1 MARVTRVSEQRPH
14 DLLPVLAVVLGAG
27 GAALAGWLVSFRLA
41 GLVLAAVLAGVA
53 LARLVLPVARVGALA
68 VRSRGL
74 DVATAGALAVAV
86 AVLAVTAPS

>member
-1 MARVTRVSEQRPH
+1 VTEQRPH

-27 GAALAGWLVSFRLA
+27 GAALTGWLVSFRAA

-53 LARLVLPVARVGALA
+53 VARLALPVTSVGALA

-74 DVATAGALAVAV
+74 DAATAGALAVAI